1 MLSPENR
8 HGNGESLFLDTRYIF
23 IHGCFSIVMLVFMGL
38 VFFLGCFSFLW
49 EECRSLRIFFLGGNG
64 MSEKNADMKTSRFA
78 ADG

>member
-38 VFFLGCFSFLW
+38 VLFSLGVFLSFW
-49 EECRSLRIFFLGGNG
+49 EECRSLRIFLWV
-64 MSEKNADMKTSRFA
+64 EKSPRKC
-78 ADG
+78 